1 MTTPSNNDVWI
12 EEALEQH
19 ASHFN
24 NGKPYITEPK
34 LTELAAEIRRR
45 IDMHDRELAT
55 KIATVLAEYIPEETL
70 LKLIQELNQRG
81 GNNG

>member
-1 MTTPSNNDVWI
+1 MTTPSNDWLSEV
-12 EEALEQH
+12 LEQH

-24 NGKPYITEPK
+24 SGKPYITEPK

-45 IDMHDRELAT
+45 ILEVRCEELQYLLDTYQKGLHPYDFINDRI
-55 KIATVLAEYIPEETL
+55 K
-70 LKLIQELNQRG
+70 ELNQRG